1 MFRLEILRLL
11 KLLIS
16 IKWKVMISMISK
28 NGDIWLNADKTLFY
42 DILERLKSSAVYAK
56 LTVC

>member
-1 MFRLEILRLL
+1 MISIIS
-11 KLLIS
+11 LIS
-16 IKWKVMISMISK
+16 KK
-28 NGDIWLNADKTLFY
+28 GDIWVNADKTLFY